1 MYLNQYKNI
10 DNMAFFINIY
20 SFLVVIITLL
30 SIGYNLIKRKE
41 ISNISIL
48 YLLIIIG
55 NELFN
60 MLVETAGRYSYINAV
75 MIILLFTQQLKT
87 IIVSKREEN

>member
-60 MLVETAGRYSYINAV
+60 MLVETAGRYSYINEV